1 MRDSL
6 VEVGDWGDPGILPEA
21 FEAIEF
27 ACLALEDVDQGIAVV
42 DGHPLAV
49 LQSDDTLPMLS
60 VVLLNVIDQPGGDA
74 QDVGGGGAFA
84 YDEVL
89 EGGFLDVAHVDELE
103 ITGLAVLKTFDDYFY

>member
-6 VEVGDWGDPGILPEA
+6 VEVGDWGDLGIFPKA
-21 FEAIEF
+21 FEAIEIARF
-27 ACLALEDVDQGIAVV
+27 ALEDVDKQITIV
-42 DGHPLAV
+42 DGYPLAV
-49 LQSDDTLPMLS
+49 LQSDDSLSMLS
-60 VVLLNVIDQPGGDA
+60 VVLLNIIDQTGGDA

-84 YDEVL
+84 YYEVL